1 MNIAT
6 KKQKF
11 SLVKKY
17 VQWHMAGLDSVYK
30 KITIRTDGKLF
41 CFLFNMRAKLRNKN
55 VRINFDSIENI
66 YTAMSD
72 KYKRYFFS
80 KHQNYTCYSDGVAER
95 GLTLGEVYFL
105 HKIQFS
111 DDDTVI
117 DCGANVGDLKIY
129 FDENKINLNYIAIE
143 PSPKEYHCLA
153 KNVHPSQSLNIGL
166 WNEDSSLEF
175 YVSSHNADSS
185 FITPSSYTE
194 TLSVTTKRLDSFL
207 DQNIKLLKI
216 EAEGA
221 EPEVLMGCERI
232 LKNIDYISADL
243 GFERGPLQESTL
255 APVTNF
261 LLKNGFELIDF
272 SSPRIVVLYKRVGS

>member
-17 VQWHMAGLDSVYK
+17 VQWHMAGLDSIYK

-80 KHQNYTCYSDGVAER
+80 KHQNYTCYSDGIAER

-129 FDENKINLNYIAIE
+129 FDENNINLNYIAIE
-143 PSPKEYHCLA
+143 PSPKEYHCLE
-153 KNVHPSQSLNIGL
+153 KNVHPSEALNIGL
-166 WNEDSSLEF
+166 WNEDSSLQF

-185 FITPSSYTE
+185 FIAPSSYTE
-194 TLSVTTKRLDSFL
+194 TLSVKTKRLDSFL
-207 DQNIKLLKI
+207 DKNIKLLKI

-221 EPEVLMGCERI
+221 EPEVLLGCERI
-232 LKNIDYISADL
+232 LQKVEYISADL

-272 SSPRIVVLYKRVGS
+272 SSPRIVALYKRIGA